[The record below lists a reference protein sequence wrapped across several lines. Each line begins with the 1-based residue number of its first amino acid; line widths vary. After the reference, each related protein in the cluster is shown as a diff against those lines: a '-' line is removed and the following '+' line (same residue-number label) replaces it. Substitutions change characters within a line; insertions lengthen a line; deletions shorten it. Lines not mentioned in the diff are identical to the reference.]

1 MKTKLMIFTILLLA
15 SVFLFA
21 QTESE
26 PLMDGEENSLFDYR
40 GVEKISVT
48 DTDNDDGTSL
58 DIEWVFSEDAPV
70 FNGVFRLYRIDESGQ
85 PKKLSEF
92 DSSVNSQ
99 SDRGLERGKAYTYY
113 VVSVDEN
120 GAESSEITQ
129 SSPTTPKINAI
140 KKDKII
146 LFLFIIIYTIIIM
159 ILVEMV
165 KRGKDYDYK

>member
-70 FNGVFRLYRIDESGQ
+70 FNGVFRLI
-85 PKKLSEF
+85 
-92 DSSVNSQ
+92 
-99 SDRGLERGKAYTYY
+99 
-113 VVSVDEN
+113 
-120 GAESSEITQ
+120 
-129 SSPTTPKINAI
+129 
-140 KKDKII
+140 
-146 LFLFIIIYTIIIM
+146 
-159 ILVEMV
+159 
-165 KRGKDYDYK
+165 